1 MTKFLI
7 KASYTPEGVKGL
19 LKTGGTARQ
28 QAVEKSLNGLGGKI
42 ESFYFAFGDEDVY
55 VIAELPDT
63 ISAAALALTIN
74 ATGLVSLSTTI
85 LLDVK
90 DIDEAVK
97 RSVVYRAPGS

>member
-28 QAVEKSLNGLGGKI
+28 QAVEKSLSGLGGKI

>member
-42 ESFYFAFGDEDVY
+42 ESFYFAFGDDDVY

>member
-42 ESFYFAFGDEDVY
+42 ESFYFAFGDDDVY

-63 ISAAALALTIN
+63 ISAAALALNIN